1 MPLPAPHPRSF
12 RPYSGRVWWLGHV
25 WLSCSVPQQVQ
36 MTLKVST
43 AEDNT
48 LLCGN
53 RLPVRVNVLPL
64 RARENFAGEGTD
76 ISHLNRSA
84 TCLWRFICLVQSAEA

>member
-1 MPLPAPHPRSF
+1 
-12 RPYSGRVWWLGHV
+12 
-25 WLSCSVPQQVQ
+25 

-43 AEDNT
+43 VEDNT

-53 RLPVRVNVLPL
+53 QLPVRVNVLPL

-84 TCLWRFICLVQSAEA
+84 TCLWHFICLVQSVEA